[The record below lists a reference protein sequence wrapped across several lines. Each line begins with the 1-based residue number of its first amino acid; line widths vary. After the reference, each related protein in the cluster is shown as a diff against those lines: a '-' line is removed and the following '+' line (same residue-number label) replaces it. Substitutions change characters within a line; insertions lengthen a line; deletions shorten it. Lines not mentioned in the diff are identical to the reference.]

1 MVCQLCQKT
10 DGRMKTVWDARQD
23 LVACF
28 TEKQVR
34 LGFSSLA
41 LRLAEVRHRWCTWHH
56 RGGCVE
62 LKLKTDGSM

>member
-41 LRLAEVRHRWCTWHH
+41 LRLAEVRHR
-56 RGGCVE
+56 
-62 LKLKTDGSM
+62 